1 MNKKA
6 KWGFLHFLLFTVF
19 IVMVYIAYLT
29 FFQDSELNEFR
40 SSIGENEILLTNL
53 YQNYQEDMLKKEII
67 TQYSLDQT
75 DKQFLENNAVKESCK
90 GTWKFN
96 SDCEPDFESYYAEL
110 LKNKL
115 KDYNINTNNI
125 EIKNN
130 RVIINFNNLEYKNNT
145 RIINATYKNEAV
157 ITRKTLDF
165 EQLNSIKEQLRS
177 CILQNK
183 LDSCFA
189 DKKEN
194 KNIIAFNF
202 NKIKRTVVI
211 NNKVETLYFNFKIDK
226 DNAGLNPSF

>member
-19 IVMVYIAYLT
+19 IIMAYIAYLT

-40 SSIGENEILLTNL
+40 SSIGENEVLLTNL
-53 YQNYQEDMLKKEII
+53 YQDYQEDILKREII
-67 TQYSLDQT
+67 TQYSLDLT

-90 GTWKFN
+90 GAWKFN
-96 SDCEPDFESYYAEL
+96 SDCDPDFESYYAEL
-110 LKNKL
+110 LKNTL
-115 KDYNINTNNI
+115 NNYNIKFNDI
-125 EIKNN
+125 KIKNN
-130 RVIINFNNLEYKNNT
+130 QVIINFGNLEYGNNT
-145 RIINATYKNEAV
+145 RIINVTYKNEAV
-157 ITRKTLDF
+157 ITKKTLDF

-194 KNIIAFNF
+194 KNIITFNL
-202 NKIKRTVVI
+202 NKIKRTIFI
-211 NNKVETLYFNFKIDK
+211 NSEVETLYFNFKIDK
-226 DNAGLNPSF
+226 DNTGLNPSF